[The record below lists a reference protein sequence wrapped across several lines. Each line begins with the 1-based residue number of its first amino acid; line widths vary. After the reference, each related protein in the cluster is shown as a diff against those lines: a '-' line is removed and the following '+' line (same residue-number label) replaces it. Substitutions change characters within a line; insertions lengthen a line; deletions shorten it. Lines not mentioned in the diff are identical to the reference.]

1 MDARELREKRRLDF
15 EYERLRKRE
24 ESREKRIEDRARR
37 DQEKQERDELIV
49 RDRVRRDKKLKEIKE
64 RQDEKGKKCSCK
76 NCWKLWGGGKDEKD
90 EFIRE
95 MIKELCERKNGGGCK
110 KYKKKQKGGD
120 MRNIH
125 DRIEMC
131 INKPCNTNIYGEEG
145 CIPLTIGKM
154 KDYNRIMNI
163 SNPIKRTNALHEYEK
178 VYCNNQMQ
186 SGGHNGGG
194 GVILNGNETGA
205 GVVLIENYLNRKH
218 SRQEDAV
225 ILFRDKFSGKYNDG
239 GGKIDP
245 GETVERAARR
255 ELKEESENL
264 FRLSP
269 NSLNLQLASRH
280 QNYIAYFVRITA
292 KGGIQSKYYSSNL
305 SSLKNG
311 KNVPHHWL
319 ETDKMTRVYVKD
331 LINNNIITAK
341 GDFKVNDANGNS
353 IVIEG
358 KTKAVL
364 REGLN
369 NNIITMTPTQTL
381 NINPNCRDQ
390 EIPHISTVCYWT

>member
-1 MDARELREKRRLDF
+1 MDLRELREKRRSDF

-24 ESREKRIEDRARR
+24 EIKEGRLEDRARR
-37 DQEKQERDELIV
+37 EQEKRDRDERISH
-49 RDRVRRDKKLKEIKE
+49 DRERRDKKLKEIKE
-64 RQDEKGKKCSCK
+64 REDERYNKKKCSCK
-76 NCWKLWGGGKDEKD
+76 NCWKLWGGGKVNDDDFLHE
-90 EFIRE
+90 I
-95 MIKELCERKNGGGCK
+95 IKELCERKNGGSCK

-125 DRIEMC
+125 DRIETC
-131 INKPCNTNIYGEEG
+131 INKPCDTNIYGEEG

-154 KDYNRIMNI
+154 KDYHRIMNI

-178 VYCNNQMQ
+178 AYCNQLF
-186 SGGHNGGG
+186 GGG
-194 GVILNGNETGA
+194 GVTLNGNETGG
-205 GVVLIENYLNRKH
+205 GVVLIENYLNRNH
-218 SRQEDAV
+218 TRQEDAV
-225 ILFRDKFSGKYNDG
+225 ILFRDKFTGKYNDG

-305 SSLKNG
+305 SALKKGNAA
-311 KNVPHHWL
+311 HHWV

-331 LINNNIITAK
+331 LINNNISSVK
-341 GDFKVNDANGNS
+341 GDFKVNDANGNP
-353 IVIEG
+353 ITIEG

-369 NNIITMTPTQTL
+369 NNIINMTYPQTL
-381 NINPNCRDQ
+381 NLNPNCKDN
-390 EIPHISTVCYWT
+390 ENPHISTVCYYT